1 MAAAAGV
8 SVTTVSHALSG
19 KGRVDPDTVVRVREA
34 AERLGYSPNAAAR
47 NLRRGRS
54 GLIGLLN
61 SVDPGM
67 PIAIA
72 DLDHFVRLVNAAA
85 ATALGRG
92 YMLVLAP
99 PADPARLDRAPID
112 AMVVLDPIA
121 HDPALAYAASRHIPV
136 VSTGR
141 DPIADPATGVWVDN
155 DLVAAT
161 TLALD
166 HLSDRG
172 ARRIAMVVP
181 PAVHSW
187 GFDMLDAYRAFA
199 ARRGQDELVAV
210 VHGTPTE
217 TAAAEEIVRLLS
229 GPEPPD
235 ALHCVVDRFA
245 LGALLA
251 AARLGLSVPG
261 DLLITAG
268 TDSEAM
274 RTSSPPI
281 TAVDLRPEAIGA
293 QTVSLLIDAMEH
305 GGVTDPRVIVATEF
319 FERDSSARNPSR
331 PT

>member
-19 KGRVDPDTVVRVREA
+19 KGRVDPETVVRVREA

-54 GLIGLLN
+54 GLLGLLN

-92 YMLVLAP
+92 FMLVLAP
-99 PADPARLDRAPID
+99 PADAARLDMAPID
-112 AMVVLDPIA
+112 ALVVLDPVA
-121 HDPALAYAASRHIPV
+121 HDPALAYAVARGIPV

-141 DPIADPATGVWVDN
+141 DPTADPATGVWVDN

-161 TLALD
+161 TLALN
-166 HLSDRG
+166 HLAGRG
-172 ARRIAMVVP
+172 ARRVALVVP

-187 GFDMLDAYRAFA
+187 GFDMLDAYRSFA
-199 ARRGQDELVAV
+199 ARRGQAELIAV
-210 VHGTPTE
+210 VQGTPTE
-217 TAAAEEIVRLLS
+217 TAAAEEIVLLLS

-251 AARLGLSVPG
+251 AARLGLRVPE
-261 DLLITAG
+261 DLLITSG

-274 RTSSPPI
+274 RTSSPPV

-293 QTVSLLIDAMEH
+293 QIVSLLIDALDH
-305 GGVTDPRVIVATEF
+305 GSVTDPRVIVPTAFFTRASTEG
-319 FERDSSARNPSR
+319 
-331 PT
+331 